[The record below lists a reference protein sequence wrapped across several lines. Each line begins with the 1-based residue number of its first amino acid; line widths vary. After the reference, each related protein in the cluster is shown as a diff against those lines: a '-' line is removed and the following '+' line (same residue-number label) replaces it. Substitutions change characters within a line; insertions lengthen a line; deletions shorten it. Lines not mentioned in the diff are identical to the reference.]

1 MMQARLIILGAVLI
15 AFMGLGLVAYH
26 YKVAAKD
33 AIVARDAAIRDRDLA
48 VTTNRNNEAARLKAE
63 ADAAKADKLVS
74 DLQDQIDTANQSTLD
89 MATRLSDLRAHN
101 ATVNDFLSTPIPD
114 DILRLYD
121 KPKAAGDH

>member
-1 MMQARLIILGAVLI
+1 MQVKLIAFLVAAL
-15 AFMGLGLVAYH
+15 AFMGLGLTAYH

-33 AIVARDAAIRDRDLA
+33 ALVARDAAVRDRDLA

-63 ADAAKADKLVS
+63 ADAARADRLVS
-74 DLQDQIDTANQSTLD
+74 ELQDQIDTANQSTLD
-89 MATRLSDLRAHN
+89 VATRLSELRANN
-101 ATVNDFLSTPIPD
+101 AKVNDYLGTPIPD